1 MTFSVASTMLLV
13 ASLGV
18 LNGLSDPAQTTG
30 SGGFGLDG
38 LLQYGAI
45 GLVCAWLM
53 IRVETRLKDVERAI
67 DRSTR
72 ANLVVHLAREDIS
85 DRSRE
90 EAQQI
95 LREVEGEKR
104 R

>member
-1 MTFSVASTMLLV
+1 MMPSLVSTSLVLVVLGLFSRWAEQAGGTDV
-13 ASLGV
+13 
-18 LNGLSDPAQTTG
+18 
-30 SGGFGLDG
+30 SGGLNG

-53 IRVETRLKDVERAI
+53 VRVETRLKDVERAI

-72 ANLVVHLAREDIS
+72 ASLVVHLSRVDIS
-85 DRSRE
+85 EQSRE

-95 LREVEGEKR
+95 LREVEEGKGR
-104 R
+104 